1 MFYEVS
7 NKVTVVDKKGNDRQ
21 VVEKILVKDIILF
34 SEAELKA
41 IEWYNNENE
50 VVAIKQLPKLM
61 EFVNERTHLEEAIYI
76 ATIESLFIDDEDKE
90 KTTRYHVGIYALS
103 LEQATE
109 LATEYMKGG
118 MDDLSLVGIKKTK
131 IIETI
136 N

>member
-21 VVEKILVKDIILF
+21 VVEKILVKDINLF

>member
-21 VVEKILVKDIILF
+21 VVEKILVKDISLF

-76 ATIESLFIDDEDKE
+76 AAIESLFIDDEDKE